1 MTSSNRARTEIDVLI
16 SEVEQRNELRTA
28 LWRFVALFVF
38 ALSVALEPD
47 IVNHEI
53 HLTLLSAY
61 AAITFLAVG
70 LVITRLF
77 RPWLNWIYVAVDA
90 SLVIYLTAEHLLDS
104 ASSLVDALATPSLA
118 IAFVLLSHASM
129 RMRAG
134 PVAAFALIVILGSSA
149 VVLMPIWEDG
159 FGAVFRL
166 SSEETQAA
174 GVRLVAFT
182 VVAAVQI
189 VLVLDIRRLVQ
200 EAVASSSERANLT
213 RFFAPETAERL
224 ATEGANLGLRRQE
237 AAILFVDIRGFTR
250 LSETMP
256 LEEIASLLTEYRRR
270 VTQAVSGCDGVVD
283 KFIGDGVMA
292 VFGFPLP
299 LATAALRAFECAVE
313 LSHFLDVWSEIRV
326 RDGEEPLS
334 FAIGVHY
341 GHVIGGVI
349 SGEHHS
355 EYTVIGDSV
364 NLAARLQAMCKLTE
378 ARIVISDE
386 LACKLPRHWRTPE
399 WQTLRAATVPG
410 RSEAVDVHLLPIHAS
425 RIQSCQPQDP
435 DRNALRPADAPRAV
449 RPLTATVRPE
459 PGRPHQGHKPLLL
472 VEDRTIR

>member
-1 MTSSNRARTEIDVLI
+1 MTSSNRARTEIGGLI

-47 IVNHEI
+47 VINHEI

-61 AAITFLAVG
+61 TAITFVAVG
-70 LVITRLF
+70 LVLTRLF
-77 RPWLNWIYVAVDA
+77 RPWLNWVYVAADA
-90 SLVIYLTAEHLLDS
+90 SLVIYLTAEHLLDPT
-104 ASSLVDALATPSLA
+104 SSVAEALATPSLVM
-118 IAFVLLSHASM
+118 AFVLLSHASM

-134 PVAAFALIVILGSSA
+134 PVAAFAIIVILGSSA
-149 VVLMPIWEDG
+149 VALLQVWEDG
-159 FGAVFRL
+159 FEAAVRL
-166 SSEETQAA
+166 SSEEVQAA
-174 GVRLVAFT
+174 GVRLAAFT
-182 VVAAVQI
+182 VVAAIQI

-200 EAVASSSERANLT
+200 EAVASSSERANLA

-224 ATEGANLGLRRQE
+224 ATGGAHLGLRRQE
-237 AAILFVDIRGFTR
+237 AAILFVDIRGFTG
-250 LSETMP
+250 LAKTMP
-256 LEEIASLLTEYRRR
+256 LEEIAVLLTEYRRR
-270 VTQAVSGCDGVVD
+270 VTQAVSGCDGIVD

-313 LSHFLDVWSEIRV
+313 LSTFLEVWSEVRM
-326 RDGEEPLS
+326 RDGGDPLS

-349 SGEHHS
+349 PGELHS

-364 NLAARLQAMCKLTE
+364 NLAARLQAMCKLAD

-386 LACKLPRHWRTPE
+386 LASKLPSRWRTPE

-410 RSEAVDVHLLPIHAS
+410 RSETVDVHLLPMQAS
-425 RIQSCQPQDP
+425 KIQSYYQLP
-435 DRNALRPADAPRAV
+435 DRNAARPADEPRV
-449 RPLTATVRPE
+449 VRPE
-459 PGRPHQGHKPLLL
+459 LGRPHQGYY
-472 VEDRTIR
+472 VSRMSGEGRVTR

>member
-1 MTSSNRARTEIDVLI
+1 MTFSNSALTEIDILI

-53 HLTLLSAY
+53 HIILLSAY
-61 AAITFLAVG
+61 AAITFVAVG
-70 LVITRLF
+70 LVISRLF

-90 SLVIYLTAEHLLDS
+90 SLVIYLTAEHLLDP
-104 ASSLVDALATPSLA
+104 ASSLVDALATPSLV

-149 VVLMPIWEDG
+149 VVLMPVWEDG
-159 FGAVFRL
+159 FGAIFRL
-166 SSEETQAA
+166 SSEEIQAA
-174 GVRLVAFT
+174 GVRLAAFT
-182 VVAAVQI
+182 VVAAIQI

-200 EAVASSSERANLT
+200 EAVASSSERANLA

-224 ATEGANLGLRRQE
+224 AIQGANLGLRRQE
-237 AAILFVDIRGFTR
+237 AAILFVDIRGFTS

-299 LATAALRAFECAVE
+299 LSTAALRAFECAVE
-313 LSHFLDVWSEIRV
+313 LSNFLDVWSEIRM

-334 FAIGVHY
+334 FAIGVHH

-349 SGEHHS
+349 PGEHHS

-364 NLAARLQAMCKLTE
+364 NLAARLQAMCKLTD

-410 RSEAVDVHLLPIHAS
+410 RSETVDVHLLPMQGAG
-425 RIQSCQPQDP
+425 IQSYQPQDP
-435 DRNALRPADAPRAV
+435 DRNASRPNPGAASRAA
-449 RPLTATVRPE
+449 RHNGDQAKTWSATSR
-459 PGRPHQGHKPLLL
+459 G
-472 VEDRTIR
+472 

>member
-1 MTSSNRARTEIDVLI
+1 MTSGGRAPTEIDALI

-28 LWRFVALFVF
+28 LWRFVALLVF

-47 IVNHEI
+47 IANHEI
-53 HLTLLSAY
+53 HLMLLSAY
-61 AAITFLAVG
+61 AAITFVAVG
-70 LVITRLF
+70 LVTAQLF
-77 RPWLNWIYVAVDA
+77 RPWLNWVYVAVDG
-90 SLVIYLTAEHLLDS
+90 SLIIYLTAEHLLDP
-104 ASSLVDALATPSLA
+104 ASSLVDALATPSLV

-149 VVLMPIWEDG
+149 VALMPVWDNG

-166 SSEETQAA
+166 SSEEIQAA
-174 GVRLVAFT
+174 GVRLAAFT
-182 VVAAVQI
+182 VVAAIQI

-256 LEEIASLLTEYRRR
+256 LEEIASLVTEYRRR

-292 VFGFPLP
+292 VFGFPSP

-313 LSHFLDVWSEIRV
+313 LSNFLDVWSEIRV
-326 RDGEEPLS
+326 RDGEEPLG

-386 LACKLPRHWRTPE
+386 LAYKLPRHWRTSE

-435 DRNALRPADAPRAV
+435 DRNAFTAGRCAATRAAPHGDGQARTRSASSRA
-449 RPLTATVRPE
+449 
-459 PGRPHQGHKPLLL
+459 
-472 VEDRTIR
+472 